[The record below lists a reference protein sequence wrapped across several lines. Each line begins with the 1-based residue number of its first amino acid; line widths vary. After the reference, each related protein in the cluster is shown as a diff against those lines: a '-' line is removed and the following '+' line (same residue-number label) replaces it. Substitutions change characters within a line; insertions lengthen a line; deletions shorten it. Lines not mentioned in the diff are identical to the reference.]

1 MKPSWRNLAA
11 AGLAIC
17 LVALV
22 LHPTAAGAAALAAMV
37 LLPSALIGLFGLVD
51 VPQSL
56 GSALQ
61 LETVFATPVLVR
73 AGLFQRPPPVSPL

>member
-1 MKPSWRNLAA
+1 MKPSRRNLAA

-17 LVALV
+17 LVALA
-22 LHPTAAGAAALAAMV
+22 LHPTAAGAVALAAMV
-37 LLPSALIGLFGLVD
+37 LLPIALSGLFGLVD

-56 GSALQ
+56 GSALE

-73 AGLFQRPPPVSPL
+73 ASLFQRPPPLSLL